1 MLLSRTGRNLKVY
14 ARRWTSPLSRFYSV
28 SGEHDILRTSLE
40 VIAGSDQMPI
50 IKSYS
55 SQGFSIGNI
64 KIIGPAAILP
74 KGFFLWK
81 VRITVFILREYTV
94 KRNENITARNLSL
107 FPVLVPR
114 IDILVIGTGNNLAVL
129 HPDVLKYLRSN
140 AIAVEV
146 QDTPNACATF
156 NFLLEE
162 GRQVAAALI
171 PPAKLN
177 TTPPPSSTSVHA

>member
-14 ARRWTSPLSRFYSV
+14 ARRWTSPLCRFYSV

-81 VRITVFILREYTV
+81 V